1 MKIASCYIRVSTEEQ
16 TEYSPASQLK
26 AIKQYAKIH
35 NYSIPDEFIFIDD
48 GISGRN
54 TAKRTQFNRMIYI
67 AKQKPKPFECIL
79 LWKFSRFARNRQDSI
94 IYKTMLRKELG
105 IDVIS
110 ITENIGDDKISILIE
125 ALIEAMDEYYS
136 INLAE
141 EVKRGM
147 KEKAMRGEHC
157 SVAPFGYKM
166 IDKKLT
172 VDYDK
177 SLIIQKIFKLYSDG
191 IGCRNIA
198 QWLNDNGYRT
208 NRGNLFENRT
218 IKYILNNPT
227 YIGKIHWN
235 TLDSN
240 NTVFVN
246 GKHTSIISNED
257 WINAQSRFLY
267 NKSKYKKYSRD
278 AALVKFDFQ
287 GIIRC
292 STCGATLV
300 KNNKGIQCNNYSK
313 GSCYTSHYISINKL
327 SLLINNIIKYIFISE
342 FKIAIND
349 NNKIDNENFYKKNLT
364 KLDNKLLRI
373 KEAFECGAYTISE
386 YINSK
391 SKIQKEI
398 SSLNEKILNSQN
410 YKTINTKY
418 TNIYNQVSNP
428 KISSIEKNDLY
439 KTFIDKIVSDS
450 KNNHF
455 SLYLTTI

>member
-1 MKIASCYIRVSTEEQ
+1 
-16 TEYSPASQLK
+16 
-26 AIKQYAKIH
+26 
-35 NYSIPDEFIFIDD
+35 
-48 GISGRN
+48 
-54 TAKRTQFNRMIYI
+54 MIYI

-208 NRGNLFENRT
+208 NRGNLELSNT
-218 IKYILNNPT
+218 YLIILH
-227 YIGKIHWN
+227 I
-235 TLDSN
+235 
-240 NTVFVN
+240 
-246 GKHTSIISNED
+246 
-257 WINAQSRFLY
+257 
-267 NKSKYKKYSRD
+267 
-278 AALVKFDFQ
+278 
-287 GIIRC
+287 
-292 STCGATLV
+292 
-300 KNNKGIQCNNYSK
+300 
-313 GSCYTSHYISINKL
+313 
-327 SLLINNIIKYIFISE
+327 
-342 FKIAIND
+342 
-349 NNKIDNENFYKKNLT
+349 
-364 KLDNKLLRI
+364 
-373 KEAFECGAYTISE
+373 
-386 YINSK
+386 
-391 SKIQKEI
+391 
-398 SSLNEKILNSQN
+398 
-410 YKTINTKY
+410 
-418 TNIYNQVSNP
+418 
-428 KISSIEKNDLY
+428 
-439 KTFIDKIVSDS
+439 
-450 KNNHF
+450 
-455 SLYLTTI
+455 